1 MDFQII
7 LNSGSITGKVL
18 DQEGNSLADV
28 RVSAM
33 ADDITVLTF
42 TDENGV
48 YTLSHLKTEKDAA
61 KIYKLNISKA
71 GYVEQEYEAE
81 VLLGQSTQAENV
93 VLKKDMGSVRGKV
106 MDSNGMPAEGVTIAI
121 SGTDTYEAV
130 TDENGCY
137 SMRK

>member
-1 MDFQII
+1 
-7 LNSGSITGKVL
+7 
-18 DQEGNSLADV
+18 
-28 RVSAM
+28 M

-106 MDSNGMPAEGVTIAI
+106 MDSNGMPAKG
-121 SGTDTYEAV
+121 
-130 TDENGCY
+130 
-137 SMRK
+137 

>member
-1 MDFQII
+1 MWISDNIKFRKYYRQGTG
-7 LNSGSITGKVL
+7 SGGESPGRC
-18 DQEGNSLADV
+18 QSE
-28 RVSAM
+28 RH

-121 SGTDTYEAV
+121 SGTDTYEV
-130 TDENGCY
+130 
-137 SMRK
+137 